1 MHGLLSHRVWVES
14 SIPSNINLISFSVP
28 CINWIVVCCFAASSK
43 KVTKFLYKDRS
54 ICWSPGPRP
63 AKRDYGISTFKL
75 GFFSIL
81 GFSVF
86 DFCVSCIF
94 FNFFFKLM
102 VSSNHLGSTSPS
114 SAFPISLWKS
124 TTTFKTSS
132 SSWFVKLLIWV
143 ILVRT
148 WIIDLLS
155 YSLHPFKTFI
165 KSSQSLISLL
175 IIINERHTDLH
186 LSSIRFARD
195 PHKEELHQKYSCV

>member
-1 MHGLLSHRVWVES
+1 M
-14 SIPSNINLISFSVP
+14 
-28 CINWIVVCCFAASSK
+28 VCCFAASSK

-63 AKRDYGISTFKL
+63 IKSDYGISTFKL

-81 GFSVF
+81 GLSVF
-86 DFCVSCIF
+86 DFWVSCNF
-94 FNFFFKLM
+94 FSFFFKLI

-132 SSWFVKLLIWV
+132 SSWFEKVLIWV

-148 WIIDLLS
+148 WRIDLLS

-175 IIINERHTDLH
+175 IIINERHTKHH
-186 LSSIRFARD
+186 LFSLDIARD
-195 PHKEELHQKYSCV
+195 VHKE